1 VLAVCDTTATDDSD
15 SYIGHIY
22 FSNSLGISLTFTEWL
37 LAIFVFL
44 TPRGIIPRRLLDVFD
59 KRYNTGM
66 PRRSFSQFSLSDAI
80 EFVGIRSLTPWALS
94 APPQPLSVYFQERLH
109 RLEVFDTTLSEAA
122 KLLVVDAF
130 FEEALQPHRATL
142 KTFKEVLLRS
152 SDATGNVDYLVSSVG
167 AVPTTPF
174 LLLAEAKKDDFSQG
188 LAQCLVEM
196 HTAAQVN
203 AQKQIAVPIFGIVT
217 NGSTWQFYR
226 RDTGG
231 QYFETL
237 PYGLINQELLLGA
250 LSTLCDQCAQH
261 LSC

>member
-1 VLAVCDTTATDDSD
+1 MA
-15 SYIGHIY
+15 
-22 FSNSLGISLTFTEWL
+22 
-37 LAIFVFL
+37 
-44 TPRGIIPRRLLDVFD
+44 
-59 KRYNTGM
+59 
-66 PRRSFSQFSLSDAI
+66 RRSFSQFTLSEAL
-80 EFVGIRSLTPWALS
+80 EFVGIRTLNPWSIDIAPKTLT
-94 APPQPLSVYFQERLH
+94 VYFQERLR

-130 FEEALQPHRATL
+130 FEEALQPQRQHL

-152 SDATGNVDYLVSSVG
+152 DEATGNVDYLVSAVG
-167 AVPTTPF
+167 TVPTTPF

-203 AQKQIAVPIFGIVT
+203 AQKQVVVPLYGIVT

-226 RDTGG
+226 RDVDG

-237 PYGLINQELLLGA
+237 PYGLVNQELLLGT
-250 LSTLCDQCAQH
+250 LSFLCAECAKH
-261 LSC
+261 LPV